1 MGSDSAPTTLI
12 DRVSAEPTVLRWRD
26 EDFKG
31 EFLEAA
37 GLPPTLPTHH
47 HPTWQIGYV
56 RAGAL
61 RFRVSNRERV
71 VPAPNLAL
79 VAPHRPHGI
88 AHADDARVEY
98 AQLELPETLYRQADP
113 CSTGADLLV
122 SSDRSTIAAF
132 DSLLAASRDA
142 RPSDERRARLD
153 ELLAALR
160 RISPGEP
167 SAGDVDP
174 LVCRVRSYLDRI
186 THRSVTI
193 GELVALGR
201 VSRATLLRRFQR
213 ELGATP
219 HDYHRS
225 IRLHAACDRIDAGQS
240 IAEASIATGFCDQPH
255 LTRNARGVLAMGPA
269 KWRQRRRVKA

>member
-1 MGSDSAPTTLI
+1 MGSDSAPPTPT
-12 DRVSAEPTVLRWRD
+12 DRVSATPTVLRWRD
-26 EDFKG
+26 EDFGG

-37 GLPPTLPTHH
+37 GRPPTLPTHH

-88 AHADDARVEY
+88 ADADDARVEY
-98 AQLELPETLYRQADP
+98 AQLELPEALYRQADP
-113 CSTGADLLV
+113 PSTGPDLLV
-122 SSDRSTIAAF
+122 SGDGSAIIAF
-132 DSLLAASRDA
+132 DALLAASRDA
-142 RPSDERRARLD
+142 RPRHERRARLD
-153 ELLAALR
+153 DLLAALR
-160 RISPGEP
+160 RTFRAEP
-167 SAGDVDP
+167 SARDVDP

-186 THRSVTI
+186 THRPVTI
-193 GELVALGR
+193 GELVDLGR

-255 LTRNARGVLAMGPA
+255 LTRNARGVLAMGPG